1 MEKRLENIT
10 KMEKILNRTDEL
22 ITEMEKLLE
31 KWEQNQQDFN
41 ELMKYYTGEERWKDL
56 EDDRLKIIPQDLP
69 RGVLSEDA
77 VFNTYGNRKDLSI
90 KMIKLGV
97 VGLE

>member
-10 KMEKILNRTDEL
+10 KMENILNRTDEL
-22 ITEMEKLLE
+22 ISEMEKLLE
-31 KWEQNQQDFN
+31 KWEQNQHDFN
-41 ELMKYYTGEERWKDL
+41 ELMNYYTGEERWKDL

-77 VFNTYGNRKDLSI
+77 VFNIYGNRKDLLI

-97 VGLE
+97 AGLE

>member
-31 KWEQNQQDFN
+31 MWEQNQQDFN